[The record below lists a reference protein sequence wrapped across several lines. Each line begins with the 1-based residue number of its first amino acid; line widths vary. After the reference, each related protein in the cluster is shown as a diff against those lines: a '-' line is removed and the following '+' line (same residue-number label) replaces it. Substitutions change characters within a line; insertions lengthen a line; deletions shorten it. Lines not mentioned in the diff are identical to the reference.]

1 MSDAEK
7 LKSEGLLIPS
17 SGGYMLPWWKVRDAL
32 LEEVKTRED
41 KIKIHLGVSLD
52 KVVENDDGS
61 YLATFKDSN
70 LQLTATLLIGADGV
84 NSVVRRNVLKLPPA
98 TPSGVYVWR
107 GSMNTLLCED
117 LKQFQDLPIARMT
130 KLGDAIIMTYFNFHS
145 AVVGQVAWV
154 FTVRANML
162 PDNIKIDC
170 GTTTPIDVMKAYMD
184 NINGGADEEM
194 KETYNLAML
203 AFANTH
209 QRSDLT
215 WSSEM
220 AVVDLTQEE
229 IGWGGKGR
237 ITLIGDA
244 AHSLRPASGLGGS
257 LAFEDAALLG
267 RYIARSN
274 LSSNNSIE
282 EQLRAFEKI
291 RLPRCRSISNDQS
304 IRSNLSYTIGFAG
317 VPQWDQAYAK
327 WINDGINASSEPPV
341 SETDVFAGLISD

>member
-1 MSDAEK
+1 MD
-7 LKSEGLLIPS
+7 
-17 SGGYMLPWWKVRDAL
+17 
-32 LEEVKTRED
+32 
-41 KIKIHLGVSLD
+41 
-52 KVVENDDGS
+52 
-61 YLATFKDSN
+61 
-70 LQLTATLLIGADGV
+70 
-84 NSVVRRNVLKLPPA
+84 
-98 TPSGVYVWR
+98 
-107 GSMNTLLCED
+107 TLLCED
-117 LKQFQDLPIARMT
+117 LKQFQDIPIAKMT
-130 KLGDAIIMTYFNFHS
+130 KLGDAMIMSYFNFHS
-145 AVVGQVAWV
+145 AVPGQVAWV
-154 FTVRANML
+154 FTVRANAL
-162 PDNIKIDC
+162 PDYIKIDC
-170 GTTTPIDVMKAYMD
+170 GRTTPIDVMKAYMD
-184 NINGGADEEM
+184 NINGGADEEL
-194 KETYNLAML
+194 KETYKLAML

-209 QRSDLT
+209 QPSDLT

-274 LSSNNSIE
+274 LSSIISIE

-304 IRSNLSYTIGFAG
+304 IRSNLSYTIGFGG

-327 WINDGINASSEPPV
+327 WIKDGINASSEPPV